1 MRRVSSQECIVR
13 LQNFLILPSSTGTQE
28 PQTPEEASQKSRAEE
43 HESDTPSEEAQIAVS
58 PEEAA
63 EAQSQAQEGEDV
75 EEAPAHPL
83 VEVRGCEVLCV

>member
-1 MRRVSSQECIVR
+1 MFSQGCIVG
-13 LQNFLILPSSTGTQE
+13 LQSSLILPSSTATQE
-28 PQTPEEASQKSRAEE
+28 PRTSEEAGQEPQSSG
-43 HESDTPSEEAQIAVS
+43 HESDTPSEEAHIAVS